1 MVSQGNKRPPRQPLS
16 AEEVRELVQLK
27 KLRQYFKI
35 EKFKKTRNYKIL
47 NSLNIAY
54 MILFTEIIVSFL
66 GSANSSV
73 QILESVKVYYGK
85 EIIDGKRIISSA
97 EFKTTEGALYD
108 VGINDVCEMPKA
120 KKEIVVGR
128 DWLLRKDV
136 KINFES
142 SSKDYY
148 VKRSFPLLFISI
160 LMGLVT
166 CVLFA
171 YNFNQDAYS
180 LKVITFVNSLAV
192 IAFLLL

>member
-16 AEEVRELVQLK
+16 AEEVREMVQLK

-47 NSLNIAY
+47 NTLNIAY

-120 KKEIVVGR
+120 KQEIVVGR

-136 KINFES
+136 KVKIETS
-142 SSKDYY
+142 QKDFF
-148 VKRSFPLLFISI
+148 VIKSFPLLFISI
-160 LMGLVT
+160 LMGVVT

-171 YNFNQDAYS
+171 YNLNQNPYS
-180 LKVITFVNSLAV
+180 LNVISFVNSLGV